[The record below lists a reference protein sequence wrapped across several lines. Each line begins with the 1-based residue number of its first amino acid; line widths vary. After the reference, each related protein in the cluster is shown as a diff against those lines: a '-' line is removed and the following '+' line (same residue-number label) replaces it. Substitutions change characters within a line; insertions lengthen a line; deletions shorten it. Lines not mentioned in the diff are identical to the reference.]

1 MSGSYVV
8 THSGAGAVLGAGSS
22 FLVWEPRSQS
32 LCLIGDSNSL
42 RLGKAEQVEFLVP
55 PSAEGSLST

>member
-1 MSGSYVV
+1 
-8 THSGAGAVLGAGSS
+8 VLGAGSS